1 MAKAKVVKTVQL
13 IPTWKAAASI
23 YITAIVNGTPEG
35 QQAGIAGVHEMA
47 EHLDR
52 INAENKSDT
61 DDS

>member
-1 MAKAKVVKTVQL
+1 MAVKEIKTVQI

-23 YITAIVNGTPEG
+23 YIMALENGTREG
-35 QQAGIAGVHEMA
+35 QDAARAGIYEMA

-52 INAENKSDT
+52 INADNSDT

>member
-1 MAKAKVVKTVQL
+1 MATPAKTVKI

-23 YITAIVNGTPEG
+23 YIMALENGTAEG
-35 QQAGIAGVHEMA
+35 QRAARAGIYEMA

-52 INAENKSDT
+52 INADNSDT